1 MYFDTHAHYED
12 SRFDGDREELLAGLP
27 GRGVGLVV
35 DCGSD
40 IPSSLAARD
49 LARRFPHVYFA
60 AGIHPESAGEY
71 TEEDIYK
78 VERLCREEKAV
89 AVGEVVAS

>member
-27 GRGVGLVV
+27 GRGVGLAV

-40 IPSSLAARD
+40 IPAPWPPGTWPCGLPTCILPRGSIRKAPGS
-49 LARRFPHVYFA
+49 
-60 AGIHPESAGEY
+60 
-71 TEEDIYK
+71 TEKKIYI
-78 VERLCREEKAV
+78 R
-89 AVGEVVAS
+89 

>member
-1 MYFDTHAHYED
+1 MFFDTHAHYED
-12 SRFDGDREELLAGLP
+12 SRFDEDREELLAGLP

-49 LARRFPHVYFA
+49 MAMRYANRILHIGPKPQFYDLKPRKEGKRN
-60 AGIHPESAGEY
+60 
-71 TEEDIYK
+71 
-78 VERLCREEKAV
+78 EKAFR
-89 AVGEVVAS
+89 ALLYR